1 VTTEKAIVRK
11 EKHLDHE
18 EDEDE
23 DEEIIYK
30 IDVPANRYDLLCL
43 EGIAR
48 ALRIFGQ
55 KQSVPT
61 FSCKSSLTHS
71 YQRMVVKPET
81 ALIRPF
87 VVCAV
92 LRGVTFNES
101 RYNSFIDLQDK
112 LHQNLC
118 RKRTL
123 VAIGTHDLDTLQGPF
138 TYEALPPADI
148 NFVPLKQRKE
158 FNAAELMEFYKSD
171 MKLKK
176 FLSIIE
182 SSLVYPVLYDSKRRV
197 LSLPPVINGA
207 HSAITLKTRNV
218 FIECTATDLT
228 KAKIVLNTMVCKKT
242 LVAECLVP

>member
-71 YQRMVVKPET
+71 YQRMVVKPEVGD
-81 ALIRPF
+81 PF
-87 VVCAV
+87 Q
-92 LRGVTFNES
+92 LF
-101 RYNSFIDLQDK
+101 
-112 LHQNLC
+112 
-118 RKRTL
+118 
-123 VAIGTHDLDTLQGPF
+123 
-138 TYEALPPADI
+138 
-148 NFVPLKQRKE
+148 
-158 FNAAELMEFYKSD
+158 
-171 MKLKK
+171 
-176 FLSIIE
+176 
-182 SSLVYPVLYDSKRRV
+182 
-197 LSLPPVINGA
+197 
-207 HSAITLKTRNV
+207 
-218 FIECTATDLT
+218 
-228 KAKIVLNTMVCKKT
+228 
-242 LVAECLVP
+242 